1 MTKSIHEIIK
11 ASDEATFKSLV
22 ESAKGSCKTDE
33 DIAAFVDAADVPKYK
48 KAALLEYADK
58 NKDLLLAMDTH
69 TEMQPITATDD
80 IAPVDVVNGK
90 VKNSVEN
97 DVELTAPE
105 EIQEP
110 AKHPSRTQQVDEH
123 KCIAILE
130 DGSLEK
136 VIVEDVSTIEALIM
150 EHFGQKCIIVFEE
163 NQDEVVLTEAAEMT
177 DAQKAKREEIVT
189 AMKKHSRELQK
200 RYGAGWESV
209 MYAIATKSA
218 MGEEDKE
225 AESSSEAGA
234 VSESVNT
241 EVVHTETASDGS
253 TLEISKVGEYFVFK
267 HVKNGEVVDV
277 QEFSNQDDAI
287 NALNMVK

>member
-11 ASDEATFKSLV
+11 LADEAIFKSLV

-33 DIAAFVDAADVPKYK
+33 DVVAFVSNADVPRYK

-80 IAPVDVVNGK
+80 IAPVAVVNGK

-97 DVELTAPE
+97 DAELTAPE

-110 AKHPSRTQQVDEH
+110 NKHPSHTQQVDEH
-123 KCIAILE
+123 KCFVILE

-150 EHFGQKCIIVFEE
+150 EHFGQKCIVVFEE
-163 NQDEVVLTEAAEMT
+163 IQDDVVLTEAEMT

-218 MGEEDKE
+218 MKEDDKE
-225 AESSSEAGA
+225 PESSSEAGA
-234 VSESVNT
+234 VSESVNS
-241 EVVHTETASDGS
+241 EIVHTETAPDGS

-277 QEFSNQDDAI
+277 QEFSNQDDAMT
-287 NALNMVK
+287 ALGMVK